1 MRTRLFVSNQW
12 MESSNQKTVERSNV
26 AKNIQRYEPN
36 QPYLTSY
43 NRFEEENVLPPSYDT
58 TTVNNEKE
66 WYRDEMNKIRCIERN
81 KVTNYSI
88 NYLVNW
94 NDFTGWWIKTCT
106 VWWVLS
112 YSSLLDYY
120 VRQYYYYYF
129 LSTVSGVG
137 ISVRLRL
144 KSAQILLKPTRHM
157 IKGTKSR
164 LKITTKE

>member
-1 MRTRLFVSNQW
+1 

-88 NYLVNW
+88 NYLVN
-94 NDFTGWWIKTCT
+94 
-106 VWWVLS
+106 
-112 YSSLLDYY
+112 
-120 VRQYYYYYF
+120 
-129 LSTVSGVG
+129 
-137 ISVRLRL
+137 
-144 KSAQILLKPTRHM
+144 
-157 IKGTKSR
+157 
-164 LKITTKE
+164 